1 MAENWNLTS
10 VEQLDDTNYF
20 VSSKK
25 IERILRGKKLWKK
38 VINVKPPE
46 KPEEGV
52 SGYEVKF
59 KQWNE
64 WDDDNY
70 AAHTVIINTMSKA
83 QLLKYSHEKSADK
96 LWSLIKNN
104 MAAETEQLKARSLCE
119 LSNLR
124 MKKEESID
132 AYVNRAE
139 ALRNQCVQLGRG
151 IEDYELRMYV
161 IKGLRPEFDQNVRV
175 LETQKE
181 ITIINDIR
189 YALKQEELRR
199 NKRKEEKTSR
209 DEYVRK
215 TREKSKSDIVCY
227 NYGMK
232 GHTSSECRN
241 KQKCF
246 NCQRFNHIA
255 ADCKE
260 PKKFAPR
267 GRGYRGAS
275 KGRGTGRGYGQTE
288 VTLKTTDEAVL
299 SVRNKTQVSDTYEK
313 RDNTEEMLKDYT
325 WLLDSGATSHMAS
338 SEVMFENI
346 VEEKRDISLADKDG
360 KKLISLMDE
369 EK

>member
-1 MAENWNLTS
+1 MAENWNLAS

-20 VSSKK
+20 IWSEK
-25 IERILRGKKLWKK
+25 IEGILRSKKLWKR
-38 VINVKPPE
+38 VIKVKPPK

-52 SGYEVKF
+52 SDYDAKF
-59 KQWNE
+59 KLWND

-70 AAHTVIINTMSKA
+70 AARAVIINTMSKA

-96 LWSLIKNN
+96 LWSMIKNN

-124 MKKEESID
+124 MKKDESID

-139 ALRNQCVQLGRG
+139 ALRNQCVQLGRV

-161 IKGLRPEFDQNVRV
+161 MRGLRPEFDQNVRV

-181 ITIINDIR
+181 ITINDIR

-199 NKRKEEKTSR
+199 NKRKEEKTSK
-209 DEYVRK
+209 DEYIRK
-215 TREKSKSDIVCY
+215 VREKPKGDIVCY
-227 NYGMK
+227 NCGMK

-246 NCQRFNHIA
+246 NCQGFNHIA

-260 PKKFAPR
+260 PKRNTTR
-267 GRGYRGAS
+267 GRGYKGTLRGRGA
-275 KGRGTGRGYGQTE
+275 GRGCGRTE
-288 VTLKTTDEAVL
+288 ITLKASDEAIL
-299 SVRNKTQVSDTYEK
+299 AARDKAQVSITRENGKNTGELHNEYE
-313 RDNTEEMLKDYT
+313 
-325 WLLDSGATSHMAS
+325 WILDSGATSHMAND
-338 SEVMFENI
+338 EVMFENI
-346 VEEKRDISLADKDG
+346 VEDKKDISLADKDG
-360 KKLISLMDE
+360 KKLISNGRGE
-369 EK
+369 VV